1 MLRLPSSSLSC
12 STRIPPARHPAPSP
26 LPPTSWVGEA
36 PIVATETGGDAGLKP
51 VLPMAM
57 SPATRRTTVLSCPG
71 GRSRRRQR
79 RQILWMIH
87 HLRLPPVPVLIRRS
101 ITRSYGNTAG
111 NRGER
116 HGSSTGAVYPR
127 LRPSPVGRREID
139 RAGSVEFGHEQDQ
152 RGFGEL
158 ADVVPAGNCVRSNC
172 TSASSFDA
180 PPTLRVAA
188 AP

>member
-1 MLRLPSSSLSC
+1 MLSKDSVRSAPCRTCRRKSFSRVPSDTSHEILGNNLGVG
-12 STRIPPARHPAPSP
+12 HPAAEYSG
-26 LPPTSWVGEA
+26 SGSA
-36 PIVATETGGDAGLKP
+36 RD
-51 VLPMAM
+51 
-57 SPATRRTTVLSCPG
+57 TVLSCPG

-101 ITRSYGNTAG
+101 ITRSSYGNTAG
-111 NRGER
+111 NRGEW